1 MLAMVSSRLV
11 LGVLVVHHLA
21 TLASAV
27 QAAKAEASS
36 QRRAAEAVSA
46 HAAAAL
52 HTRSL
57 EASGAHLRGRL
68 AQSSHSARA
77 NVFRAGRV
85 GQRGGLRRAKAPEEE
100 VGLPGAVP
108 LYVPKMGLANVTE
121 PTPFPPP
128 PPVLRPWKDHQPLDT
143 AVGNYLISGF
153 IAQPTVTPPPT
164 QASMDLAFSC
174 PTLLTWP
181 SEVAITVPS
190 ECTSMDSGNWTD
202 SSDNWQ
208 MQWTSTCIDL
218 SETLHTPS
226 ASPVITYTI
235 PATGDLFGSSQEVTN
250 WMGETITEVRDCGG
264 AVVFTIKEKMYKQAG
279 KADEDACQKHKS
291 CDGVIYF
298 QWFMYDAG
306 GKLVAQ
312 TPYTTLF
319 QDNFDILD
327 GGKPAV
333 KIATASR
340 SDWEPDAMPKEK
352 DCKAENADPNRKP
365 EVWNLKYEGN
375 PPGDWAT
382 VTNQWPLAVFMTM
395 HGLREQNRQPDGQ
408 MLFGTCQVVKTSGTI
423 LMLVLIFCLCV
434 LAPMTVFL
442 LFSAPMMKFFNEGQ
456 ERFFP
461 KRMGKPGMYGN

>member
-1 MLAMVSSRLV
+1 MVSSRLV
-11 LGVLVVHHLA
+11 LGILVVHHLA
-21 TLASAV
+21 TSASAV
-27 QAAKAEASS
+27 QATKTE
-36 QRRAAEAVSA
+36 AAEAVSV
-46 HAAAAL
+46 HARTASTLKKVEAGAL

-57 EASGAHLRGRL
+57 EASGAHLRGRR
-68 AQSSHSARA
+68 AQSSHGARA

-85 GQRGGLRRAKAPEEE
+85 GQRGGLRRAKAPEEA

-108 LYVPKMGLANVTE
+108 LYIPKMGLANVTE

-128 PPVLRPWKDHQPLDT
+128 PPVLKPWKDHQPLDT
-143 AVGNYLISGF
+143 AIGNYLISGF

-202 SSDNWQ
+202 SNDNEH
-208 MQWTSTCIDL
+208 MQWASTCIDL

-226 ASPVITYTI
+226 ASPVVTYTI
-235 PATGDLFGSSQEVTN
+235 PSTGDLFGSSQEVTN
-250 WMGETITEVRDCGG
+250 WMGETITEVRDCGA
-264 AVVFTIKEKMYKQAG
+264 AVVFTIEEKIYKQAG
-279 KADEDACQKHKS
+279 KADDDACQKHKS

-298 QWFMYDAG
+298 QWFMYNAA

-333 KIATASR
+333 KIATVSR
-340 SDWEPDAMPKEK
+340 SDWEPDDMPKQG
-352 DCKAENADPNRKP
+352 DCKADAKP
-365 EVWNLKYEGN
+365 PVWNLKYEGN

-382 VTNQWPLAVFMTM
+382 VTNQWPLAIFMTM
-395 HGLREQNRQPDGQ
+395 HGLREQNRQPNGS
-408 MLFGTCQVVKTSGTI
+408 MLFGTCQVVKTSGAI
-423 LMLVLIFCLCV
+423 LLLLVIFCLCV
-434 LAPMTVFL
+434 LAPMTIFL
-442 LFSAPMMKFFNEGQ
+442 LFSAPMMKFFNEAQ